1 MDLDYKT
8 TQVLRHAAGALS
20 EELQVIA
27 SETHLL
33 LTSIS
38 ADDPHRPALLRIDQ
52 AIKRSITLAR
62 KILGFEDL
70 PL

>member
-1 MDLDYKT
+1 LDLDYKT
-8 TQVLRHAAGALS
+8 LQVLRHAAGALS

-33 LTSIS
+33 LTSTS
-38 ADDPHRPALLRIDQ
+38 VDDPHRPALLRIDH